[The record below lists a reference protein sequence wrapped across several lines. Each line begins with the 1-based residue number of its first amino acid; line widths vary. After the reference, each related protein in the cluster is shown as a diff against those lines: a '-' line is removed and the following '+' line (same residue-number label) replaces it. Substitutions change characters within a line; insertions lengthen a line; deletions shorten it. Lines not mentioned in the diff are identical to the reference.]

1 MNHLTGDVHSTVDAQ
16 STRSVYSDMPVD
28 AQLRLR
34 GAFLTLLE
42 ILNLRIAL
50 AFNKGRES
58 GDYSDEYQLCD
69 VATVILKAYYRCGP
83 DPVIP

>member
-1 MNHLTGDVHSTVDAQ
+1 MNHMTGDVHSTVDAQ

-34 GAFLTLLE
+34 GAVLSLLE
-42 ILNLRIAL
+42 ILNPRISQ
-50 AFNKGRES
+50 AFHAGR
-58 GDYSDEYQLCD
+58 YADEYQLCD